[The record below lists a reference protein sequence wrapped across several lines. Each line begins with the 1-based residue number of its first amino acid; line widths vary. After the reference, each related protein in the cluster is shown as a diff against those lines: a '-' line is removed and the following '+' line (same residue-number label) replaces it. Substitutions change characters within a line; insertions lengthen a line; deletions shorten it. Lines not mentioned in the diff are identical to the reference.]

1 MFINALSSRGSIHV
15 LLPRYNF
22 MRSSLNIAVSKLGL
36 VFDTEMSEPK
46 NVDYCV
52 CAAADQRAFAA
63 EPQTLH
69 NVQRFVEKTS
79 YLYLT
84 DANWEAGIKLQKKSY
99 DFTAVRVNL
108 WLCHLKQRKERA
120 LPLRHNTH
128 RSDRSLSF
136 SLTLTEKA
144 LPCFKGHCLCIHTSD
159 LMCSYVE
166 SVFLM
171 ASFMFSANA
180 PLPVQGPSP
189 WSMSGMHAL
198 WLSGQRT
205 SYG

>member
-1 MFINALSSRGSIHV
+1 MF
-15 LLPRYNF
+15 
-22 MRSSLNIAVSKLGL
+22 
-36 VFDTEMSEPK
+36 EPK
-46 NVDYCV
+46 DVDYCI
-52 CAAADQRAFAA
+52 CAAVDQRAFPA

-69 NVQRFVEKTS
+69 NVQRFAVKTS
-79 YLYLT
+79 HLYLT

-99 DFTAVRVNL
+99 DFTAVRGNL

-128 RSDRSLSF
+128 LSDCSLSF

-189 WSMSGMHAL
+189 WSMSCMHAL
-198 WLSGQRT
+198 SLSGQRT